1 VAGFV
6 LRGEEEEGGASGV
19 GAKARLDPGKT
30 VKAMFD
36 GSAHEMMPGRVKDD
50 FIAAVAEA
58 IMSFKDRLV
67 FVGIEAPALRL
78 FCAEECA
85 DFL

>member
-1 VAGFV
+1 
-6 LRGEEEEGGASGV
+6 
-19 GAKARLDPGKT
+19 

-50 FIAAVAEA
+50 FIAAVAET

-78 FCAEECA
+78 FGAEECA
-85 DFL
+85 EFL